1 MVRCFACG
9 GPLRLVREDLY
20 RCYICGQLNEDRGG
34 QLLPPTMKVY
44 PSVEGVREAAAEG
57 ARELATVTPSDAGL
71 PPDMMIFIRRVAE
84 TLTPLK
90 GYEKDRAFVGRALK
104 VRQKFRQE
112 LTEVFEGKR
121 KLQEWYDSTRT
132 SLGKSDREM
141 DEIIYNALDGLSNPD
156 AIDMRNMF
164 EQKLSGGLIR

>member
-1 MVRCFACG
+1 MVQCFACG
-9 GPLRLVREDLY
+9 GPLRLVREGLY
-20 RCYICGQLNEDRGG
+20 RCYMCGQLNEDRGG

-44 PSVEGVREAAAEG
+44 PSVEKIREAAVEG
-57 ARELATVTPSDAGL
+57 ARELTTVVPSDTGL

-90 GYEKDRAFVGRALK
+90 GYEKDRGFVGRALK
-104 VRQKFRQE
+104 VRQQFRQE

-132 SLGKSDREM
+132 SLGKSDRDM